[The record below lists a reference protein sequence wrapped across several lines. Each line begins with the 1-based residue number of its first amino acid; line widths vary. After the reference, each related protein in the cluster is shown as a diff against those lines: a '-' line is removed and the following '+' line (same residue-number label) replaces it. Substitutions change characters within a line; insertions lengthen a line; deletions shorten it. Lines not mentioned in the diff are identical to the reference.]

1 MVKKKAK
8 FDDAMGEMV
17 ERICRQFC
25 THGRPQCGIVY
36 CLSRND
42 CEKVATELQKRL
54 AARLGNRT
62 CVRCPDLAT
71 CHIEIVYRLSHN
83 GCKQVAP
90 ELQKRLG
97 ARLGNRTPSSALTW
111 QTTPARSLCTARCAL
126 IARASEH

>member
-1 MVKKKAK
+1 MTFGFRQQVSKQHLHCRYEVVKKKAK

-71 CHIEIVYRLSHN
+71 CLME
-83 GCKQVAP
+83 
-90 ELQKRLG
+90 
-97 ARLGNRTPSSALTW
+97 
-111 QTTPARSLCTARCAL
+111 LCTACRTMAVS
-126 IARASEH
+126 R